1 MAPSLAQKPRALAA
15 AAAVALAACA
25 GAPSGYT
32 PGEMTKEQMAQCRAV
47 AQAHFDRADGYAA
60 LRDELRRDPLASKWF
75 VRYLVHSIVTMREGQ
90 SMLLSEQKVRVDQI
104 REMRDEPAQFDL
116 PGQRDDLRAIGEIVA
131 MGEPAVEVV
140 IEDLLKDRQE
150 FLRTIGVEVL
160 TAFGDRAV
168 PQLLQLARAGDGRQK
183 GYAARAL
190 GAIGARGPALEALQ
204 ELARAPEWRVR
215 SDAVQAMASGGVA
228 ARDQLI
234 AALEDGD
241 PFVRRKAAESL
252 GSYPDA
258 VAAAALVG
266 FLEQSKQRNEWP
278 GEVAAQ
284 KALQRIAGTSG
295 LRTAA
300 AWRRFADELRGG
312 SE

>member
-1 MAPSLAQKPRALAA
+1 MCDLKAD
-15 AAAVALAACA
+15 VAGGDA
-25 GAPSGYT
+25 G
-32 PGEMTKEQMAQCRAV
+32 V
-47 AQAHFDRADGYAA
+47 VVD
-60 LRDELRRDPLASKWF
+60 
-75 VRYLVHSIVTMREGQ
+75 EGQ
-90 SMLLSEQKVRVDQI
+90 RCDASE
-104 REMRDEPAQFDL
+104 L
-116 PGQRDDLRAIGEIVA
+116 
-131 MGEPAVEVV
+131 VV
-140 IEDLLKDRQE
+140 
-150 FLRTIGVEVL
+150 
-160 TAFGDRAV
+160 GD
-168 PQLLQLARAGDGRQK
+168 
-183 GYAARAL
+183 
-190 GAIGARGPALEALQ
+190 
-204 ELARAPEWRVR
+204 
-215 SDAVQAMASGGVA
+215 GGVA

>member
-1 MAPSLAQKPRALAA
+1 MHEGRGWPNHRCNDCMR
-15 AAAVALAACA
+15 VVVTA
-25 GAPSGYT
+25 G
-32 PGEMTKEQMAQCRAV
+32 E
-47 AQAHFDRADGYAA
+47 
-60 LRDELRRDPLASKWF
+60 ELLEDPPAILLLPNL
-75 VRYLVHSIVTMREGQ
+75 LVDV
-90 SMLLSEQKVRVDQI
+90 LSH
-104 REMRDEPAQFDL
+104 L
-116 PGQRDDLRAIGEIVA
+116 
-131 MGEPAVEVV
+131 
-140 IEDLLKDRQE
+140 
-150 FLRTIGVEVL
+150 
-160 TAFGDRAV
+160 
-168 PQLLQLARAGDGRQK
+168 
-183 GYAARAL
+183 
-190 GAIGARGPALEALQ
+190 
-204 ELARAPEWRVR
+204 
-215 SDAVQAMASGGVA
+215 
-228 ARDQLI
+228 
-234 AALEDGD
+234 LEDGD